1 MKLFRFLA
9 TTFLFLLPAI
19 SLKFDKSGKL
29 CWVICGFY
37 LYLHLFF
44 IQYVKMTHHLDGISS
59 SLNFPVK

>member
-9 TTFLFLLPAI
+9 TVLPAI

-29 CWVICGFY
+29 CWIICGFY

-44 IQYVKMTHHLDGISS
+44 YKIRQINTLPGFYCLSNEHRYEI
-59 SLNFPVK
+59 NI

>member
-9 TTFLFLLPAI
+9 TALLFLLPAI

-29 CWVICGFY
+29 CRIICGFY

-44 IQYVKMTHHLDGISS
+44 IKYVKMTHHLDSIPSP
-59 SLNFPVK
+59 LNIKVK

>member
-9 TTFLFLLPAI
+9 TVLPAI

-29 CWVICGFY
+29 CWIICGFY

-44 IQYVKMTHHLDGISS
+44 IKYVKLKHCLDSIVCPM
-59 SLNFPVK
+59 NIDMK